1 MITIKKIADKLC
13 DYDINTSIIKDCE
26 LIDFRYLSKR
36 ISNFNPYSL
45 YIFKA
50 SNLPNEIICQ
60 EKINFL
66 IIKDKPLPSFLLEET
81 TKEKYNYII
90 LNNKELPIYKL
101 IYIVQ
106 DIFNLNTSLISFQED
121 ILNAIFNSK
130 SIDDIIKI
138 SFNYLKNPIILLN
151 SMYHTCSYYYGE
163 IVIDDPSWNYQLKM
177 SIPHPIYSL
186 LYNQNTKNR
195 KMGENKEEIITTFFP
210 EVMKYKEMTIPIVH
224 DNFTIARISVL
235 ECNNALN
242 DRDFEILKTLG
253 KLIYPLLLFDK
264 RFLVE
269 DNTEFDNIMNY
280 LLKTTNP
287 NKVLLKN
294 SLSTLNIDNS
304 NNKYLLILRDN
315 DNVNSKTKINYVKQ
329 YIASLFSKHIVF
341 VYKNSIIVIYNNKN
355 SYKKFCESDEYED
368 FIKSIKD
375 YTLKV
380 GVSKLFNSS
389 ESFKIAY
396 DQCEKAICFGELINK
411 KEDSPY
417 YFDDYVIFN
426 IILSFLEKR
435 DLNNLLDSKLKD
447 LILSNSNDLYYTL
460 YSYIQC
466 RGDTKLTS
474 EKLNIHYNTL
484 KYRLNKIENLFNMDL
499 GDEDYL
505 VKLKL
510 SFNALDMKKLGG
522 AINVHHYE

>member
-1 MITIKKIADKLC
+1 MITIRKIVDKLC
-13 DYDINTSIIKDCE
+13 DYNISTSIIEDCE

-60 EKINFL
+60 DKINFL
-66 IIKDKPLPSFLLEET
+66 IIKDQSLPSFLLEET
-81 TKEKYNYII
+81 TKGKYNYII
-90 LNNKELPIYKL
+90 LDNKELPIYKL

-121 ILNAIFNSK
+121 VLNAIGNSK

-177 SIPHPIYSL
+177 SIPHPTYSL

-210 EVMKYKEMTIPIVH
+210 EVMKYKERTIPIVH

-235 ECNNALN
+235 ECNNPLS
-242 DRDFEILKTLG
+242 DCDLEILKTLG
-253 KLIYPLLLFDK
+253 KLIYPLLLLDK

-269 DNTEFDNIMNY
+269 NNSEFDNIMNY

-287 NKVLLKN
+287 NKVFIKNALL
-294 SLSTLNIDNS
+294 SLNIDNS
-304 NNKYLLILRDN
+304 NNKYLLLLRDN

-329 YIASLFSKHIVF
+329 YISSLFSKHIVF
-341 VYKNSIIVIYNNKN
+341 VYKNSIIVIYNNRN
-355 SYKKFCESDEYED
+355 SYKNFCESSEYED

-380 GVSKLFNSS
+380 GVSKLFNNF
-389 ESFKIAY
+389 ENFKVAY
-396 DQCEKAICFGELINK
+396 NQCEKAIYFGELIHK

-426 IILSFLEKR
+426 IISSFLEKG

-447 LILSNSNDLYYTL
+447 LILCNSNDLYYTL
-460 YSYIQC
+460 YTFIQC

-499 GDEDYL
+499 NDEDYL

-510 SFNALDMKKLGG
+510 SFAALDMKKLGG
-522 AINVHHYE
+522 NINVQHYE